1 MPDRESVGGPGSA
14 GSGFLPL
21 QFPSAFAAFHA
32 STPPG
37 TPTSAM
43 HHATHYHHH
52 AQLAA
57 AAAAAA
63 GATSELSYLAAL
75 HPAYRPVT
83 YDHPLYGANTL
94 RGLEYLSAARS
105 LHPELHAGST
115 LASQDFQL
123 SLEGSRIASP
133 TRLRLS
139 GGAIGASVNRKRAV
153 SWSPY
158 SAESLDL
165 AAVIRASPAS
175 LAVRAPSAA
184 STGSYGHLSAGEFED
199 HWHCFGAIS
208 PALSLSHAS
217 LAQQLLAR
225 GGVVGGS
232 GVLAGGVLM
241 DPAHQQAAAAAAH
254 HAAHA
259 HLVAGIHRS
268 HISSPTQLL
277 MGAPVDVR
285 PGLTLDGTPPQHLQ
299 QSPQQPEVTSVMEA
313 DSASGM
319 TQRKSPQILMG
330 HRDNH
335 LSNKPL
341 SAAAESTV
349 HDGLDSKDEPG
360 DFIETNCHWV
370 DCKLEFP
377 TQDDLVKHIN
387 TDHIHASKKAF
398 VCRWVGCS
406 RDEKPFKAQYMLVV
420 HMRRHTGEK
429 PHKCTFEGCCKAYSR
444 LENLKTHLRSHTGE
458 KPYTCEYPGC
468 AKAFSNASDRAK
480 HQNRTHSNEKPYV
493 CKAPGCTKRYTDPSS
508 LRKHVKT
515 VHGAEFYAS
524 KKHKGCSRG
533 DDSAESGGGGAGSS
547 PRSEEGGVPVGIRGH
562 TSSASVK
569 SESPAS
575 PIPHGL
581 HTPAHQLSAQCGGE
595 LDFGGSALGGFGDEN
610 GAPYFRLDGEVE
622 QEVVGEVGQLP
633 LMLRAMVAIGEPRA
647 HHHAPRFGNKMAV
660 ARLMPPP
667 HPDIGP
673 GVQGRTELG
682 STSVAVELKTG
693 VPNTRRDSGI
703 SSGSSLYSARSSD
716 ISRKSSQASVV
727 SGAVATTTG
736 IAAPQRIVSQHTTV
750 YDQLS
755 PDSSRR
761 SSQVSCVGYAPA
773 PSSALAAVQAV
784 RTSQGNQAVLLR
796 GVTCSEVRAEEL
808 ALELDP
814 NVQVKEEARRLSE
827 QSNLSDQAQYQQYP
841 CGTDDV
847 GDAPFPFKTEDDQET
862 VTYKESR
869 SNSTNTVVITTA
881 QVHHPNQEVN
891 LEQVAEGEM
900 VENKLV
906 IPDEMM
912 QYLNQSILATESV
925 KPAKTDSTNQPEP
938 ETSKDKESSTKDNAN
953 SDVQDTN
960 NSSDKISD
968 VATSDD
974 SLLKNLGA
982 IGSDLN
988 ISDIPV
994 DLRSLDVSMSGNSGS
1009 LLNSK
1014 SPDDKATPLQEQ
1026 VIQEVV
1032 TEKCEKEYTKPPSS
1046 NVSTNPLQSLQTMT
1060 ANQTEQTNRMRPNPL
1075 PQKQNT
1081 MSPKTVVMSQNVLS
1095 PQNLPHSMLS
1105 PQSLPHSAMSPQSVM
1120 SPHNVPH
1127 SVMSPPSVY
1136 NVMSPQSVMSV
1147 MSPQH
1152 NAMSPQSMQSLMSPQ
1167 MPNQMMMSPRHNNI
1181 GSPMSQNMASPMVN
1195 MASPMGQNIASPH
1208 SHGMPSPMHP
1218 GLQSPMGPGMT
1229 SPMVQNMSNMSMNA
1243 QVQNQNQMMNMNMNQ
1258 GPQMG
1263 VNPNYINNR
1272 NCNAKVPNRNNMNQY
1287 HNQSY
1292 NQAPPYP
1299 VQNQNVMRSQN
1310 MQQYQ
1315 MMQQYNQ
1322 SQMPMHQMGN
1332 QNMVYNNQMNYQPV
1346 SYPNQSNQM
1355 HPLQMSRSSMMS
1367 VDNSGNMSRGT
1378 MNNYCEQQNQCPPIQ
1393 NPQYTQ
1399 NMQYPQPPPY
1409 NSVVNAANVMGPP
1422 PPKNNHQYNQTM
1434 LNNNQYYN
1442 HQRPYNQWDY
1452 PGNQFNKHNMQKSV
1466 QNSLNMSTGSQ
1477 KPINGA
1483 RVPINQNQMKGE
1495 QQTDCSM
1502 NSLRSQNNPTSEV
1515 QVWDISQ
1522 SQIEATNGRK
1532 KNPNGNNT
1540 MRQDTY
1546 QRTLEYVE
1554 SCENWKSSEMVSS
1567 STHPL
1572 QGGDN
1577 MVVNDLQTSL
1587 SSFYE
1592 ENQYLQMIQ

>member
-14 GSGFLPL
+14 GSGGFLPL

-37 TPTSAM
+37 APATAM

-75 HPAYRPVT
+75 HPAYRPVP
-83 YDHPLYGANTL
+83 YDHALYGANTL

-139 GGAIGASVNRKRAV
+139 GGAIGASANRKRAV

-184 STGSYGHLSAGEFED
+184 STGSYGHLSAG
-199 HWHCFGAIS
+199 AIS

-225 GGVVGGS
+225 GGVVGSS

-299 QSPQQPEVTSVMEA
+299 QPQQQQEVTSVMEA
-313 DSASGM
+313 DSATGM
-319 TQRKSPQILMG
+319 TQRKSPQSLMG
-330 HRDNH
+330 HRDSLH
-335 LSNKPL
+335 SNKPL

-547 PRSEEGGVPVGIRGH
+547 PRSEEGGVPIGVRGH

-581 HTPAHQLSAQCGGE
+581 HTPAHQVMMMLSAQCGGE
-595 LDFGGSALGGFGDEN
+595 LDFGGSGLGGFGDEH

-633 LMLRAMVAIGEPRA
+633 LMLRAMVAIGSPRA
-647 HHHAPRFGNKMAV
+647 HHHAPRIGNKMCV
-660 ARLMPPP
+660 ARLLPP
-667 HPDIGP
+667 HPDIASG
-673 GVQGRTELG
+673 GVPGRTELG
-682 STSVAVELKTG
+682 NTNVAVELKTG

-727 SGAVATTTG
+727 SGAVAAT
-736 IAAPQRIVSQHTTV
+736 ASVAVRPQHVSQHTTV

-827 QSNLSDQAQYQQYP
+827 QSNLSDQQYQQYP
-841 CGTDDV
+841 CATDDV

-862 VTYKESR
+862 VTFKESR

-912 QYLNQSILATESV
+912 QYLNQSILATESAT
-925 KPAKTDSTNQPEP
+925 PAKTDSTNQPEP
-938 ETSKDKESSTKDNAN
+938 ETNTEKDSATKDNTT
-953 SDVQDTN
+953 SDLTNTN
-960 NSSDKISD
+960 NSGDKISD
-968 VATSDD
+968 VANSDD

-1014 SPDDKATPLQEQ
+1014 SPEDKTPLQEQ
-1026 VIQEVV
+1026 VIPEVPI
-1032 TEKCEKEYTKPPSS
+1032 EKCEKEFTKQASS
-1046 NVSTNPLQSLQTMT
+1046 KVSSNPLQSLQTMT
-1060 ANQTEQTNRMRPNPL
+1060 ANQNEQTNRMRSNQI
-1075 PQKQNT
+1075 PQKQT
-1081 MSPKTVVMSQNVLS
+1081 TISPKTVVMSQNVLS
-1095 PQNLPHSMLS
+1095 PQNLAHSMLS

-1120 SPHNVPH
+1120 SPHVPH
-1127 SVMSPPSVY
+1127 NVMSPPSVY

-1167 MPNQMMMSPRHNNI
+1167 MPNQIIMSPRHNNI

-1195 MASPMGQNIASPH
+1195 MTSPMPQNIASPL

-1218 GLQSPMGPGMT
+1218 GLQSPMGQGMT
-1229 SPMVQNMSNMSMNA
+1229 SPMVQNIPNMAMNG
-1243 QVQNQNQMMNMNMNQ
+1243 QISNQNQMMNMNMNQ
-1258 GPQMG
+1258 GPQG
-1263 VNPNYINNR
+1263 AVNQNYMNYR
-1272 NCNAKVPNRNNMNQY
+1272 HNCSSKVPVQNRPNFNQY
-1287 HNQSY
+1287 QNQNY
-1292 NQAPPYP
+1292 NQLPTYP
-1299 VQNQNVMRSQN
+1299 AQNQNVMRSQN

-1322 SQMPMHQMGN
+1322 NQMPMHPMGN
-1332 QNMVYNNQMNYQPV
+1332 QPMVYNNQMNYQPV
-1346 SYPNQSNQM
+1346 NYTNQSNQM
-1355 HPLQMSRSSMMS
+1355 HSLQMSRSSVMS

-1378 MNNYCEQQNQCPPIQ
+1378 MNNYCEQQNQCPPQQ
-1393 NPQYTQ
+1393 NEQYNQ
-1399 NMQYPQPPPY
+1399 NMQSYPQPPPY
-1409 NSVVNAANVMGPP
+1409 NTVVNAANVMGPP

-1434 LNNNQYYN
+1434 MNNNQYYN

-1452 PGNQFNKHNMQKSV
+1452 PGNQFNKHNMQKSA
-1466 QNSLNMSTGSQ
+1466 QNSMNMSTGSQ
-1477 KPINGA
+1477 KPINGTRA
-1483 RVPINQNQMKGE
+1483 SVNQMKND

-1502 NSLRSQNNPTSEV
+1502 NSLRSQNNQASDV

-1532 KNPNGNNT
+1532 KNQNST